1 MTEQNPPLAPDPLQM
16 YLMDRIPKQNI
27 RTLEAME
34 DDIAELIE
42 YKRRPGHRIHRKAQ
56 MKNRRINA
64 QGCVLAVSDS
74 RDRPH
79 VQSEQHYR
87 RDKRNLTGSAG
98 KVFALAV
105 RSSDASVIDSTANS
119 RARVATT
126 S

>member
-1 MTEQNPPLAPDPLQM
+1 MTEQNPPIVPDLLPK

-42 YKRRPGHRIHRKAQ
+42 YKRRQGHRIHREAQ
-56 MKNRRINA
+56 MKNRRIRA

-74 RDRPH
+74 RDHPYL
-79 VQSEQHYR
+79 QSEQHYR
-87 RDKRNLTGSAG
+87 RDKRSLTGSAG
-98 KVFALAV
+98 RVFALAV
-105 RSSDASVIDSTANS
+105 RASDASVIDSTANS